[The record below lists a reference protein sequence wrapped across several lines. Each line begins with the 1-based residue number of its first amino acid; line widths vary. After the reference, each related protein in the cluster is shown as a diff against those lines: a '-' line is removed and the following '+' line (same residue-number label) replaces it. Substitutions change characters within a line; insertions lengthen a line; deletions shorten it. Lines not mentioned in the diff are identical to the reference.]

1 MKKNLL
7 LSLLILS
14 SLSITSCGEDKNS
27 STSQESSNSNT
38 QESLKPSAD
47 SSNESSNSETASP
60 SETESTEL
68 SQEESTSPSESSE
81 EESTIPSE
89 SESESVEPSEPSESE
104 SVDPTPT
111 IETIS
116 IARAIEIASSLPV
129 GKDKEGDHISTSQY
143 TVTGTLIVDG
153 NNYSLTDGED
163 TIKLYYF
170 LNNED
175 KNLVHGGYEV
185 TVTGYLENY
194 GYSADAGTPEIVNFT
209 VDNYTSVNYTVV
221 IPTFENGTI
230 TGTTSN
236 IEYGTEVTYTV
247 TVNAGYK
254 IEWIKFNNNIVD
266 ASSGTFTVKVE
277 KNSEITAS
285 FVLKSAEV
293 AKIVEFKIAD
303 FASANNWEDKTKYTE
318 FSANDVTVSCTNNGK
333 FTGTYYESNGT
344 WRIYSSESATV
355 TITLADGFEL
365 ESVTI
370 TYTQGDLTGYASGT
384 EVATSGSTVT
394 IAAKAKTFITSIVVK
409 YNKAN

>member
-47 SSNESSNSETASP
+47 SSNESSNSETESSESSQEESTVP
-60 SETESTEL
+60 SETESSES
-68 SQEESTSPSESSE
+68 SQEESTVPSEFESE
-81 EESTIPSE
+81 SELPSE
-89 SESESVEPSEPSESE
+89 SESS
-104 SVDPTPT
+104 DPTPT

-153 NNYSLTDGED
+153 NNYSLTDGQD

-175 KNLVHGGYEV
+175 KDLVHDGYEV

-221 IPTFENGTI
+221 IPTFENGSI

-247 TVNAGYK
+247 TANAGYK
-254 IEWIKFNNNIVD
+254 VEWIKFNNNIVD

-277 KNSEITAS
+277 RNSEITAS
-285 FVLKSAEV
+285 FVLESAKV
-293 AKIVEFKIAD
+293 AKIVEFKISD
-303 FASANNWEDKTKYTE
+303 FAIANNWKDKTKYTE
-318 FSANDVTVSCTNNGK
+318 FSANDVTVSCTKGGN
-333 FTGTYYESNGT
+333 FTGNYYATNGT
-344 WRIYSSESATV
+344 WRIYSSESASV
-355 TITLADGFEL
+355 TITLAEGFEL

-370 TYTQGDLTGYASGT
+370 TYTQGNLTGYASGV
-384 EVATSGSTVT
+384 EVATTGSSVT
-394 IAAKAKTFITSIVVK
+394 IAAKEKTFITSIVVK
-409 YNKAN
+409 YNTANN

>member
-47 SSNESSNSETASP
+47 SSNESSNSETES
-60 SETESTEL
+60 SES
-68 SQEESTSPSESSE
+68 SQEESTVPSEFESE
-81 EESTIPSE
+81 SELPSE
-89 SESESVEPSEPSESE
+89 SESS
-104 SVDPTPT
+104 DPTPT

-153 NNYSLTDGED
+153 NNYSLTDGQD

-175 KNLVHGGYEV
+175 KDLVHDGYEV

-221 IPTFENGTI
+221 IPTFENGSI

-247 TVNAGYK
+247 TANAGYK
-254 IEWIKFNNNIVD
+254 VEWIKFNNNIVD

-277 KNSEITAS
+277 RNSEITAS
-285 FVLKSAEV
+285 FVLESAKV
-293 AKIVEFKIAD
+293 AKIVEFKISD
-303 FASANNWEDKTKYTE
+303 FAIANNWKDKTKYTE
-318 FSANDVTVSCTNNGK
+318 FSANDVTVSCTKGGN
-333 FTGTYYESNGT
+333 FTGNYYATNGT
-344 WRIYSSESATV
+344 WRIYSSESASV
-355 TITLADGFEL
+355 TITLAEGFEL

-370 TYTQGDLTGYASGT
+370 TYTQGNLTGYASGV
-384 EVATSGSTVT
+384 EVATTGSSVT
-394 IAAKAKTFITSIVVK
+394 IAAKEKTFITSIVVK
-409 YNKAN
+409 YNTANN

>member
-47 SSNESSNSETASP
+47 SSNESSNSETES
-60 SETESTEL
+60 SES
-68 SQEESTSPSESSE
+68 SQEESTVPSEFESE
-81 EESTIPSE
+81 SELPSE
-89 SESESVEPSEPSESE
+89 SESESELPSESE
-104 SVDPTPT
+104 SSDPTPT

-153 NNYSLTDGED
+153 NNYSLTDGQD

-175 KNLVHGGYEV
+175 KDLVHDGYEV

-221 IPTFENGTI
+221 IPTFENGSI

-247 TVNAGYK
+247 TANAGYK
-254 IEWIKFNNNIVD
+254 VEWIKFNNNIVD

-277 KNSEITAS
+277 RNSEITAS
-285 FVLKSAEV
+285 FVLESAKV
-293 AKIVEFKIAD
+293 AKIVEFKISD
-303 FASANNWEDKTKYTE
+303 FAIANNWKDKTKYTE
-318 FSANDVTVSCTNNGK
+318 FSANDVTVSCTKGGN
-333 FTGTYYESNGT
+333 FTGNYYATNGT
-344 WRIYSSESATV
+344 WRIYSSESASV
-355 TITLADGFEL
+355 TITLAEGFEL

-370 TYTQGDLTGYASGT
+370 TYTQGNLTGYASGV
-384 EVATSGSTVT
+384 EVATTGSSVT
-394 IAAKAKTFITSIVVK
+394 IAAKEKTFITSIVVK
-409 YNKAN
+409 YNTANN